1 VYFLGPFPVGCL
13 RAVPINYRRPPL
25 SRAQIDHIVI
35 PPLSLEETLR
45 SANLSDYLRLLR
57 RSGMWDQVSRLQ
69 GVTLFAPV
77 QGTIRQLQNYSA
89 AGAQQPG
96 QPGQPGQPDQ
106 TAQQGQGQQAA
117 QAAQPGQPAEE
128 AEEVRRGR
136 SLRIPQ
142 EMLQQIIK
150 ANVVP
155 GVFYSPG
162 QTNTDGN
169 TQTGHTDAAD
179 RAVWQIR

>member
-1 VYFLGPFPVGCL
+1 MHFLFPFPSDL
-13 RAVPINYRRPPL
+13 RASPKIISRRPPL

-96 QPGQPGQPDQ
+96 QPGQPDQ
-106 TAQQGQGQQAA
+106 QAQGQEQQAA
-117 QAAQPGQPAEE
+117 QAPQPGQPAEE

-142 EMLQQIIK
+142 ELLQQIIK

-162 QTNTDGN
+162 QTHK
-169 TQTGHTDAAD
+169 HTEHTEAAD
-179 RAVWQIR
+179 RAT

>member
-1 VYFLGPFPVGCL
+1 M
-13 RAVPINYRRPPL
+13 
-25 SRAQIDHIVI
+25 I

-45 SANLSDYLRLLR
+45 SANLSDYLHLLR
-57 RSGMWDQVSRLQ
+57 RSGMLDQVSRLQ

-106 TAQQGQGQQAA
+106 MAQGQLQEQQAATA

-128 AEEVRRGR
+128 IEAAEVRRGH

-142 EMLQQIIK
+142 ELLQQIIK

-162 QTNTDGN
+162 QTTANTN
-169 TQTGHTDAAD
+169 T
-179 RAVWQIR
+179 